1 MSEELCVLRQIT
13 IAPTTGESEG
23 FCASVVVQL
32 IDGPR
37 TAYLSVSDI
46 EAWCR
51 DFKLTDSSALI
62 GRLGAATREGTAQ
75 VKLNRLL
82 A

>member
-1 MSEELCVLRQIT
+1 MSEELCVLRQID

-32 IDGPR
+32 IDG
-37 TAYLSVSDI
+37 
-46 EAWCR
+46 
-51 DFKLTDSSALI
+51 
-62 GRLGAATREGTAQ
+62 LGAATREGTAQ
-75 VKLNRLL
+75 VELNRLL